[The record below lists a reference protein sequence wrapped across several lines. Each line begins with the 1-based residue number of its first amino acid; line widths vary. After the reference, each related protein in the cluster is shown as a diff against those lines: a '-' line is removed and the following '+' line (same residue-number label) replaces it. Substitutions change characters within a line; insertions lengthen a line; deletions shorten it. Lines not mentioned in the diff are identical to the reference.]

1 MSQSPYSDRYLMDVL
16 SRVQT
21 IAAVGVSMNQVRPSY
36 YVARFL
42 SRRGYTVIPVNP
54 VYAGQEA
61 FGQKVRKTMG
71 LIPKRNNP
79 IDMVNIFR
87 RSEDAGKVVD
97 EALEKLLHRGLK
109 VIWMQIGVIDHEAA
123 ARAEAKGVEV
133 LMNICPKME
142 YQRIGGELRMG
153 GINTGIISSRIP
165 LIGPG
170 TGQF

>member
-1 MSQSPYSDRYLMDVL
+1 MEERPYPDRYLMDVL
-16 SRVQT
+16 ARVST
-21 IAAVGVSMNQVRPSY
+21 IAAVGVSVNEVRPSN

-54 VYAGQEA
+54 VYAGQVA

-79 IDMVNIFR
+79 VDMVNIFR
-87 RSEDAGKVVD
+87 RSEEAGRVVD
-97 EALEKLLHRGLK
+97 EALDKLLHRGLQ
-109 VIWMQIGVIDHEAA
+109 VIWMQIGVVDKKAA
-123 ARAEAKGVEV
+123 KRAEAKGVEV

-153 GINTGIISSRIP
+153 GINTGIVSARMP
-165 LIGPG
+165 VIGPG
-170 TGQF
+170 TGSY